1 MVIGYDMT
9 VTIPEVHMADKSKL
23 GMEFPPY
30 SIKVEKNKIAEFAA
44 AVAQKDDIET
54 IRDIYRDEEAARRAG
69 YESIPIPPTFPTSFV
84 FWTGGGLLGTVNGV
98 GADLSRLLHSEEEY
112 EYFAPIC
119 AGDIL
124 TRKMKVVEM
133 YDRGKKER
141 KGWYAEITVLQTD
154 VINQRGEL
162 VMRARTTFIE
172 R

>member
-1 MVIGYDMT
+1 MANVII
-9 VTIPEVHMADKSKL
+9 IPEVFMADKSKL

-30 SIKVEKNKIAEFAA
+30 SFKIEKIKIAEFAA
-44 AVAQKDDIET
+44 AVAQKEDTDEIK
-54 IRDIYRDEEAARRAG
+54 DIYRSDDAAKKAG
-69 YESIPIPPTFPTSFV
+69 YECIPVPPTFPSSFV
-84 FWTGGGLLGTVNGV
+84 FWTGGGLMATVDAL
-98 GADLSRLLHSEEEY
+98 GADLTRLLHSEEEY

-119 AGDIL
+119 AGDVL

-133 YDRGKKER
+133 YERGRKGR

-162 VMRARTTFIE
+162 VVRGRTTFVE